1 MLERTENVPETQ
13 QDLVITG
20 VNCRPLQKE
29 IIILISETGIYSYA
43 CLMEN
48 EINFFFKDLIC
59 NDIFPLFFLLN
70 I

>member
-1 MLERTENVPETQ
+1 MLERTENVPGTQ

-43 CLMEN
+43 CLTEN
-48 EINFFFKDLIC
+48 EINFFLKI
-59 NDIFPLFFLLN
+59 
-70 I
+70 